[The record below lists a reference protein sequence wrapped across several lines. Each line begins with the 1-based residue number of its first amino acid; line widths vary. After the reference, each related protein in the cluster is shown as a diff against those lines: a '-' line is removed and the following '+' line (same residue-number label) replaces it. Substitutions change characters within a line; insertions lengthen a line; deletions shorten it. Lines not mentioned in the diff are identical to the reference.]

1 MNLPFCRTSFQT
13 FFVRFGIDRLFNAI
27 WPPNHDN
34 LGTIAQESACSS
46 EESIEKPCRCCKMQ
60 CWYTI
65 AKGATHEL
73 GHIPGE
79 AGEQEALATLRLIR
93 ACMMEEC
100 GSVCITKNPFRKPMG
115 LAALMEARK
124 RLQS

>member
-13 FFVRFGIDRLFNAI
+13 FLFVLALIACLM
-27 WPPNHDN
+27 
-34 LGTIAQESACSS
+34 LCTIAQESACSS